1 MELVLVA
8 IGVMVLAKVYGGVNE
23 NGDVGND
30 FGISLADGD
39 VGNDFGVSLAVR
51 TPGDFCG

>member
-1 MELVLVA
+1 LELVLVA
-8 IGVMVLAKVYGGVNE
+8 IGVIVLAKVYGGVNE

-30 FGISLADGD
+30 FGLSLADSD
-39 VGNDFGVSLAVR
+39 VGNDFAVSLAVG